1 MNIYCCPY
9 IRSTKNSICNIRR
22 SLSEIGD
29 ISDQCVSVGAL
40 NREYRKQKYLFL
52 SLSLSRL
59 AVGCAISMSIL
70 AVSFGSFTAP
80 IRSLSLRR
88 YDTVS
93 ESQAYAYIRMFGRPD
108 MILRFRVYRRVCSLS
123 LSALRRWIHA

>member
-1 MNIYCCPY
+1 MYIYRCPY

-52 SLSLSRL
+52 SLSRL

-80 IRSLSLRR
+80 IRSLLLRR